1 MQFAIGMVPSGTI
14 KNIPTTALVQR
25 TEQTLDFFFR
35 VTTPGSAL
43 QGVTDLAFRRAIPTF
58 L

>member
-25 TEQTLDFFFR
+25 TEQTLDFFLESLPQ
-35 VTTPGSAL
+35 VQLYKG
-43 QGVTDLAFRRAIPTF
+43 
-58 L
+58 